1 MSRKSAETDAYIA
14 KAPDYARPI
23 LKKARALFHKA
34 APGIIES
41 KKWGAPAFECDG
53 LVAMMAAFKQHVGI
67 SFCQQRHLTHRA
79 AKAFSGRF
87 ASIDDL
93 PKDADFIACVREA
106 VALNQPGN
114 KPKRPARAARPAA
127 PPADFSSAL
136 AKNAKARAAFDT
148 FPPSHRREL
157 IEWITT
163 AKREETRNRRLE
175 KAIAWISAGKPHNW
189 KYM

>member
-1 MSRKSAETDAYIA
+1 V
-14 KAPDYARPI
+14 
-23 LKKARALFHKA
+23 
-34 APGIIES
+34 
-41 KKWGAPAFECDG
+41 GAPAFERDG

-67 SFCQQRHLTHRA
+67 NFWQQRHLTHRA

-114 KPKRPARAARPAA
+114 RPKRPARAARPAL
-127 PPADFSSAL
+127 PMPADFSSAL
-136 AKNAKARAAFDT
+136 ANNRKARAAFDT
-148 FPPSHRREL
+148 FPPSHRREH

-163 AKREETRNRRLE
+163 AKREETRKRRLE
-175 KAIAWISAGKPHNW
+175 KAVAWISAGKPHNW